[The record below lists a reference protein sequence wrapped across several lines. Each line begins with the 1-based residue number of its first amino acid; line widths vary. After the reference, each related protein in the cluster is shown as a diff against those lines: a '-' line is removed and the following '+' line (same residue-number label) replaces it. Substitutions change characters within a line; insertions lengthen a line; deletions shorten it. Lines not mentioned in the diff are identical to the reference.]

1 MIIDLQP
8 IHILT
13 VVIILAVVYF
23 STQMCYGN
31 DSLSSLPQGTQVRF
45 VRPISCDI
53 RQLFAH
59 HNYNDNNQLFFQRHA
74 QNQNYQKITD
84 TPLVVNAPNGQS
96 GTLIPVTSTDS
107 NVQGIVNT
115 NGRIIAPVYAPTDQS
130 VSTSLVPLTQEQFM
144 NLVKNK
150 PKIIKKLR

>member
-1 MIIDLQP
+1 MVIDIQP
-8 IHILT
+8 IHILA
-13 VVIILAVVYF
+13 VVIIVGIVYF
-23 STQMCYGN
+23 LSTHKCKHN
-31 DSLSSLPQGTQVRF
+31 NNSPQGMQIRIM
-45 VRPISCDI
+45 RPDGMIPL
-53 RQLFAH
+53 QQQ
-59 HNYNDNNQLFFQRHA
+59 Y
-74 QNQNYQKITD
+74 YQKITD

-130 VSTSLVPLTQEQFM
+130 ISTLVPLTQEQFM

>member
-1 MIIDLQP
+1 
-8 IHILT
+8 
-13 VVIILAVVYF
+13 
-23 STQMCYGN
+23 MCNGN
-31 DSLSSLPQGTQVRF
+31 DSLSSLPQGIQVRF
-45 VRPISCDI
+45 VRPISRDI

-59 HNYNDNNQLFFQRHA
+59 NNYNDNNQLFFQRHA